1 MSVDARLF
9 NTGIFNSNTY
19 FDEINSTNKFQ
30 VTTQAS
36 IATTFDEINVIDVP
50 FRILNDGI
58 AMANNYFDEINVI
71 TNPTPTAIT
80 DPPYLVLDTVA
91 SYLRSYVATDLRT
104 PNFNVY
110 KLDGPTSASIY
121 LQSPYFILDGGGDM
135 FDGGNYTAPWLYA
148 NTDYTTGYTI
158 PTNLCINYNDTTTSA
173 NVLDTNFYYASLGYS
188 ANTNAI
194 PLTVLG
200 ARSNTGS
207 PVGFQK
213 AGNSGADGGGN
224 RANGAIY
231 TGNTING
238 FTVYATYTQSY
249 NTAAPFGPD
258 PIVCDVFILLG
269 HSNWNSTFD
278 KIRRIEFGG
287 TQAQA
292 GALVAFGANTANV
305 MAITTLL
312 SKPASTQIPVLDIQ
326 NLVNTYTTLVG
337 QSLNFF

>member
-1 MSVDARLF
+1 MTVDARLF

-19 FDEINSTNKFQ
+19 FDEVTSINKFQ
-30 VTTQAS
+30 VTTT
-36 IATTFDEINVIDVP
+36 ATLAKTFDEISLVNIPLRAFSDGT
-50 FRILNDGI
+50 LN
-58 AMANNYFDEINVI
+58 ANNYFDEVNVI
-71 TNPTPTAIT
+71 TNPIPIANTS
-80 DPPYLVLDTVA
+80 PPYLVLNTVA
-91 SYLRSYVATDLRT
+91 SYLRSYVTTSLRT
-104 PNFNVY
+104 PNFFVY
-110 KLDGPTSASIY
+110 NLDGPASALIY

-148 NTDYTTGYTI
+148 NTDYTTGFTI

-213 AGNSGADGGGN
+213 AGNSGADGGGL

-231 TGNTING
+231 TGNTVNG

-249 NTAAPFGPD
+249 NTSD

-278 KIRRIEFGG
+278 KIRRIEVAG
-287 TQAQA
+287 TTGQG
-292 GALVAFGANTANV
+292 GALVAFGPNTANV
-305 MAITTLL
+305 MAITTLI
-312 SKPASTQIPVLDIQ
+312 SKPATTQIPVGDIQ

>member
-19 FDEINSTNKFQ
+19 FDEVTSNNKFQ
-30 VTTQAS
+30 VTS
-36 IATTFDEINVIDVP
+36 IATLAKTFDEISSIDIP
-50 FRILNDGI
+50 LRAFSDGTLN
-58 AMANNYFDEINVI
+58 ANNYFDEVNVI
-71 TNPTPTAIT
+71 TNPVPSVIT
-80 DPPYLVLDTVA
+80 DPPYLVLNTVA
-91 SYLRSYVATDLRT
+91 SYLRSYVTTSLRT

-148 NTDYTTGYTI
+148 NTDYTTGFTI
-158 PTNLCINYNDTTTSA
+158 PTANSINYNDTTSSA
-173 NVLDTNFYYASLGYS
+173 NVLDTNFYYASLGYT

-200 ARSNTGS
+200 SRSNTGS

-213 AGNSGADGGGN
+213 AGNSGADGGGS

-231 TGNTING
+231 TGNTVNG

-249 NTAAPFGPD
+249 NAID

-278 KIRRIEFGG
+278 QIRRIEVAG
-287 TQAQA
+287 TTGQG
-292 GALVAFGANTANV
+292 GALVAFGPNTANV
-305 MAITTLL
+305 MAITTLI
-312 SKPASTQIPVLDIQ
+312 SKTTTTQIPVSDIQ